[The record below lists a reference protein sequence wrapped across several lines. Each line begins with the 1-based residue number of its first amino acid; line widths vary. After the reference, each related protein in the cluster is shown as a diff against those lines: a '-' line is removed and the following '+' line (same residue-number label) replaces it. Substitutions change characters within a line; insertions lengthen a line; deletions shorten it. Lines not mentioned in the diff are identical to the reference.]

1 MDTVFALYSLAGALC
16 PLRVHCIL
24 THMQKFILIMLV
36 LGLGFF
42 LYLLK
47 SGEVDSNDFNVRN
60 LKNPIEFVIKKV
72 EVSGTEI
79 SSTIYLNIYDQ
90 EYKVYTFT
98 GSSFDHIPRSQYYEK
113 RYDVPL
119 EAKDAVTGTWLG
131 SRYIFYVTQE
141 GTDLEAVYKIY
152 KAEYPT
158 DSTDPVEYQQIQSI
172 NGFQASGRIDVRY

>member
-1 MDTVFALYSLAGALC
+1 
-16 PLRVHCIL
+16 
-24 THMQKFILIMLV
+24 MQKFILIILI

-47 SGEVDSNDFNVRN
+47 SGEINSSDFNIRK
-60 LKNPIEFVIKKV
+60 LKNPVEFTIKKV

-79 SSTIYLNIYDQ
+79 SSTIYLNIQDT

-98 GSSFDHIPRSQYYEK
+98 GSSFEHIPRSQYYEK

-152 KAEYPT
+152 KTEYST
-158 DSTDPVEYQQIQSI
+158 DSTTAVEYQQIQSI
-172 NGFQASGRIDVRY
+172 NGFEASGRIDVRY